1 MRKLFIPLLLCSA
14 LEANEKNGFF
24 IEAGFETGL
33 LEGTQTQEKNYTTTQ
48 TTTKT
53 TTNNYN
59 YLPLNS
65 ILQRATNLFKDAD
78 ISKLSFSSLS
88 PVRASLDL
96 SGHLTIENFLPY
108 NLNNV
113 KLSFTDAQGNVID
126 LGVIET
132 LPKQSKIVLSYQQ
145 FNETKQVFDNIMEE
159 QKKYYEK
166 EAERR
171 KNKTTSS
178 VSETNREPSFTFPTF
193 EVLST
198 PHSDPNTQRVFEAL
212 SKINTNLVMKY
223 SDTNNFESA
232 KDKTEKF
239 TAKTAEEFTNL
250 MLNMIA
256 VLDSQSWGD
265 AILNAPFEFTDNKQ
279 SGECTNKGD
288 SNDNCVYPQ
297 KNGLVK
303 SNVDKKYVLDKQ
315 SIVNNFRGKTD
326 LDVSLLNGAGVD
338 GLGSNTTPTNNDDG
352 KNYGQLAVVAS
363 ALNPQKLF
371 GTDYKTINLADLR
384 AILHEFSHTKGY
396 THNGNM
402 TYQRVPVV
410 GSNGQQE
417 KKDDGALKDS
427 DGLPY
432 NVCSL
437 YGGQGQPSFPSNYPN
452 SIYHNCADVPAGFL
466 GVTAAVWQQ
475 LINQNALP
483 INFANLNSQTNYN
496 LNATLNTQDMANS
509 VIGTIQKTLTATS
522 TTTTTSYH
530 HSKSLQRFRSPLLGI
545 NVKIGYQNYFNDFIG
560 LAYYGI
566 IKYNYAKAANQKVQQ
581 LSYGGGIDLLLDFIT
596 TYSNKNSP
604 TGIQTR
610 RNFSSSFGIF
620 GGLRG
625 LYNSYYAL
633 NKVKGSGNLDAATGL
648 NYRYKH
654 SKYSVGISIPL
665 IQRKAS
671 VISSGSDYTNSFVF
685 NEGAS
690 HFKVF
695 FNYGWVF

>member
-33 LEGTQTQEKNYTTTQ
+33 LEGAQTQEKRH
-48 TTTKT
+48 TTTKNT
-53 TTNNYN
+53 YATYN

-171 KNKTTSS
+171 KNKTASS
-178 VSETNREPSFTFPTF
+178 VSETKREPSFTFPTF

-198 PHSDPNTQRVFEAL
+198 PHSDPNTQRVFEVL

-265 AILNAPFEFTDNKQ
+265 AILNAPFEFTNSSTDCDN
-279 SGECTNKGD
+279 D
-288 SNDNCVYPQ
+288 SSKCVNPGINGRVDS
-297 KNGLVK
+297 KNE
-303 SNVDKKYVLDKQ
+303 SYVLNKQ

-371 GTDYKTINLADLR
+371 GNNLKTINLEDLR
-384 AILHEFSHTKGY
+384 TILHEFSHTKGY

-402 TYQRVPVV
+402 TYQRVPT
-410 GSNGQQE
+410 GQNENG
-417 KKDDGALKDS
+417 KPKDS

-437 YGGQGQPSFPSNYPN
+437 YGGQGQSAFPSNYPN

-483 INFANLNSQTNYN
+483 INFANLGSQTNYN
-496 LNATLNTQDMANS
+496 LNASLNTQDLANS
-509 VIGTIQKTLTATS
+509 MLSTIQKTFVTS
-522 TTTTTSYH
+522 SVTNHYFS
-530 HSKSLQRFRSPLLGI
+530 SASQNFRSPILGV
-545 NVKIGYQNYFNDFIG
+545 NAKIGYQNYFNDFIG

-581 LSYGGGIDLLLDFIT
+581 LSYGGGIDLLVDFIT
-596 TYSNKNSP
+596 TYSNKNNP
-604 TGIQTR
+604 IDIQTR

-633 NKVKGSGNLDAATGL
+633 NKVKGSGNLDVATGL

-671 VISSGSDYTNSFVF
+671 IVSSNGDYTNSFVF

>member
-1 MRKLFIPLLLCSA
+1 MKKLFIPLLLFSA

-33 LEGTQTQEKNYTTTQ
+33 LEGTQTQEKRH
-48 TTTKT
+48 TTTKNT
-53 TTNNYN
+53 YATYN
-59 YLPLNS
+59 YLPTDT
-65 ILQRATNLFKDAD
+65 ILKRAANLFTNAEA
-78 ISKLSFSSLS
+78 ISKLKFSSLS
-88 PVRASLDL
+88 PVRVLYI
-96 SGHLTIENFLPY
+96 GGKLTIENFLPY
-108 NLNNV
+108 NLSNV

-132 LPKQSKIVLSYQQ
+132 IPKHSKIVLPG
-145 FNETKQVFDNIMEE
+145 EAFDSL
-159 QKKYYEK
+159 K
-166 EAERR
+166 EAFDKINPYTFFFPKFEA
-171 KNKTTSS
+171 TSTS
-178 VSETNREPSFTFPTF
+178 I
-193 EVLST
+193 
-198 PHSDPNTQRVFEAL
+198 SDANTQRVFETL
-212 SKINTNLVMKY
+212 NKIKTNLIMKY
-223 SDTNNFESA
+223 SNKNPNNFNTCPYNNNGNT
-232 KDKTEKF
+232 KNDCWQNF
-239 TAKTAEEFTNL
+239 TPQTAEEFTNL

-265 AILNAPFEFTDNKQ
+265 AILNAPFEFTNSSTDCDNDPSKCVNPGVNGRVDTKVDQQYILNKQ
-279 SGECTNKGD
+279 G
-288 SNDNCVYPQ
+288 
-297 KNGLVK
+297 
-303 SNVDKKYVLDKQ
+303 
-315 SIVNNFRGKTD
+315 IINNFRKKIEID
-326 LDVSLLNGAGVD
+326 
-338 GLGSNTTPTNNDDG
+338 
-352 KNYGQLAVVAS
+352 AVVLKNSGVVGLANGYGNDGEYGTLGVEAY
-363 ALNPQKLF
+363 ALEPQKLF
-371 GTDYKTINLADLR
+371 GNDLKTINLEDLR
-384 AILHEFSHTKGY
+384 TILHEFSHTKGY

-402 TYQRVPVV
+402 TYQRVPT
-410 GSNGQQE
+410 GQNENG
-417 KKDDGALKDS
+417 KPKDS

-437 YGGQGQPSFPSNYPN
+437 YGGQGQSAFPSNYPN

-483 INFANLNSQTNYN
+483 INFANLGSQTNYN
-496 LNATLNTQDMANS
+496 LNASLNTQDLANS
-509 VIGTIQKTLTATS
+509 MLGTIQKTFVTS
-522 TTTTTSYH
+522 SVTNHYFS
-530 HSKSLQRFRSPLLGI
+530 SASQSFRSPILGV
-545 NVKIGYQNYFNDFIG
+545 NAKIGYQNYFNDFIG

-566 IKYNYAKAANQKVQQ
+566 IKYNYSKALNQKFQQ

-604 TGIQTR
+604 IGVQTK

-625 LYNSYYAL
+625 LYNSYYVL
-633 NKVKGSGNLDAATGL
+633 NKVKGSGNLDVATGL

-671 VISSGSDYTNSFVF
+671 VVSSGSDYTNSFVF

>member
-1 MRKLFIPLLLCSA
+1 MRKLFIPLLLFSA

-33 LEGTQTQEKNYTTTQ
+33 LEGAQTQEKRH
-48 TTTKT
+48 TTTKNT
-53 TTNNYN
+53 YATYN
-59 YLPLNS
+59 YLPTDT
-65 ILQRATNLFKDAD
+65 ILKRAANLFTDAKS
-78 ISKLSFSSLS
+78 ISQLNFSSLS
-88 PVRASLDL
+88 PVKVLYI
-96 SGHLTIENFLPY
+96 GGKLTIENFLPY
-108 NLNNV
+108 NLSNV
-113 KLSFTDAQGNVID
+113 KISFTDAQGNVIN

-132 LPKQSKIVLSYQQ
+132 IPKHSKIVLPG
-145 FNETKQVFDNIMEE
+145 EAFDSL
-159 QKKYYEK
+159 K
-166 EAERR
+166 EAFDKIDPYTFFFPKFEA
-171 KNKTTSS
+171 TSTS
-178 VSETNREPSFTFPTF
+178 VS
-193 EVLST
+193 
-198 PHSDPNTQRVFEAL
+198 DANTQRVFETL
-212 SKINTNLVMKY
+212 NKIKTNLIMKY
-223 SDTNNFESA
+223 SNENPSNFNTCPYNNNGNT
-232 KDKTEKF
+232 KNDCWQPF
-239 TAKTAEEFTNL
+239 TPQTAEEFTNL

-265 AILNAPFEFTDNKQ
+265 AILNAPFDFTNSPTDCDNDPSKCVNPGINGRVDSKVDQQYVLNKQ
-279 SGECTNKGD
+279 G
-288 SNDNCVYPQ
+288 
-297 KNGLVK
+297 
-303 SNVDKKYVLDKQ
+303 
-315 SIVNNFRGKTD
+315 IVNNFRKKIEID
-326 LDVSLLNGAGVD
+326 
-338 GLGSNTTPTNNDDG
+338 
-352 KNYGQLAVVAS
+352 AVVLKNSGVVGLANGYGNDGEYGTLGVEAY
-363 ALNPQKLF
+363 ALEPTKLF
-371 GTDYKTINLADLR
+371 GNNLKTINLEDLR
-384 AILHEFSHTKGY
+384 TILHEFSHTKGY
-396 THNGNM
+396 GHNGNM
-402 TYQRVPVV
+402 TYQRVPT
-410 GSNGQQE
+410 GQNENG
-417 KKDDGALKDS
+417 KPKDS

-437 YGGQGQPSFPSNYPN
+437 YGGQGQSAFPSNYPN

-483 INFANLNSQTNYN
+483 INFANLGSQTNYN
-496 LNATLNTQDMANS
+496 LNASLNTQDLANS
-509 VIGTIQKTLTATS
+509 MLSTIQKTFVTS
-522 TTTTTSYH
+522 SVTNHYFS
-530 HSKSLQRFRSPLLGI
+530 SASQSFRSPILGV
-545 NVKIGYQNYFNDFIG
+545 NAKIGYQNYFNDFIG

-596 TYSNKNSP
+596 TYSNKNNP
-604 TGIQTR
+604 IDIQTR

-633 NKVKGSGNLDAATGL
+633 NKVKGSGNLDVATGL

-671 VISSGSDYTNSFVF
+671 IVSSDGDYTNSFVF

>member
-1 MRKLFIPLLLCSA
+1 MRKLFTSFLLFSA

-33 LEGTQTQEKNYTTTQ
+33 LEGTQTQEKRH
-48 TTTKT
+48 TTTKNT
-53 TTNNYN
+53 YATYN
-59 YLPLNS
+59 YLPTDAVLK
-65 ILQRATNLFKDAD
+65 RAANLFTDAKS
-78 ISKLSFSSLS
+78 ISQLNFSSLS
-88 PVRASLDL
+88 PVKVLYI
-96 SGHLTIENFLPY
+96 GGKLTIENFLPY
-108 NLNNV
+108 NLSNV
-113 KLSFTDAQGNVID
+113 KLSFADAQGNVID

-132 LPKQSKIVLSYQQ
+132 IPKHSKIVLPGDA
-145 FNETKQVFDNIMEE
+145 FDSL
-159 QKKYYEK
+159 K
-166 EAERR
+166 EAFDKIGPYTFFLPKFEA
-171 KNKTTSS
+171 TSTS
-178 VSETNREPSFTFPTF
+178 VS
-193 EVLST
+193 
-198 PHSDPNTQRVFEAL
+198 DANTQRVFETL
-212 SKINTNLVMKY
+212 NKIKTNLIMKY
-223 SDTNNFESA
+223 SNENPNNFNTCPYNNNGNT
-232 KDKTEKF
+232 KNDCWQPF
-239 TAKTAEEFTNL
+239 TPQTAEEFTNL

-265 AILNAPFEFTDNKQ
+265 AILNAPFDFTNSSTDCDNDPSKCVNPGINGRVDSKVDQQYVLNKQ
-279 SGECTNKGD
+279 G
-288 SNDNCVYPQ
+288 
-297 KNGLVK
+297 
-303 SNVDKKYVLDKQ
+303 
-315 SIVNNFRGKTD
+315 IVNNFRKKIEID
-326 LDVSLLNGAGVD
+326 
-338 GLGSNTTPTNNDDG
+338 
-352 KNYGQLAVVAS
+352 AVVLKNSGVVGLANGYGNDGEYGTLGVEAY
-363 ALNPQKLF
+363 ALEPQKLF
-371 GTDYKTINLADLR
+371 GNNLKTINLEDLR
-384 AILHEFSHTKGY
+384 TILHEFSHTKGY
-396 THNGNM
+396 GHNGNM
-402 TYQRVPVV
+402 TYQRVPT
-410 GSNGQQE
+410 GQNENG
-417 KKDDGALKDS
+417 KPKDS

-437 YGGQGQPSFPSNYPN
+437 YGGQGQSAFPSNYPN

-483 INFANLNSQTNYN
+483 INFANLGSQTNYN
-496 LNATLNTQDMANS
+496 LNASLNTQDLANS
-509 VIGTIQKTLTATS
+509 MLSTIQKTFVTS
-522 TTTTTSYH
+522 SVTNHYS
-530 HSKSLQRFRSPLLGI
+530 SSASQNFRSPILGV
-545 NVKIGYQNYFNDFIG
+545 NAKIGYQNYFNDFIG

-604 TGIQTR
+604 IDIQTR

-633 NKVKGSGNLDAATGL
+633 NKVKGSGNLDVATGL

-671 VISSGSDYTNSFVF
+671 IVSSGGDYTNSLVF

>member
-1 MRKLFIPLLLCSA
+1 MRKLFIPLLLFSA

-33 LEGTQTQEKNYTTTQ
+33 LEGTQTQEKRH
-48 TTTKT
+48 TTTKNT
-53 TTNNYN
+53 YATYN
-59 YLPLNS
+59 YLPTDT
-65 ILQRATNLFKDAD
+65 ILKRAANLFTNAEA
-78 ISKLSFSSLS
+78 ISKLKFSSLS
-88 PVRASLDL
+88 PVRVLYMYN
-96 SGHLTIENFLPY
+96 GQLTIENFLPY
-108 NLNNV
+108 NLSNV

-132 LPKQSKIVLSYQQ
+132 IPKHSKIVLPG
-145 FNETKQVFDNIMEE
+145 EAFDSLKIDPYTFLP
-159 QKKYYEK
+159 KI
-166 EAERR
+166 EA
-171 KNKTTSS
+171 TSTS
-178 VSETNREPSFTFPTF
+178 VS
-193 EVLST
+193 
-198 PHSDPNTQRVFEAL
+198 DANTQRVFETL
-212 SKINTNLVMKY
+212 NKIKTDLIVNYRNENK
-223 SDTNNFESA
+223 FEGHQNHWEA
-232 KDKTEKF
+232 F
-239 TAKTAEEFTNL
+239 TPQTAEEFTNL

-265 AILNAPFEFTDNKQ
+265 AILNAPFDF
-279 SGECTNKGD
+279 TNKGGEECD
-288 SNDNCVYPQ
+288 TSKENECVNPGT
-297 KNGLVK
+297 NGRVN
-303 SNVDKKYVLDKQ
+303 SQNASYVLNKQ
-315 SIVNNFRGKTD
+315 DIVNKFRNKAD
-326 LDVSLLNGAGVD
+326 LDVVVLKDSGVV
-338 GLGSNTTPTNNDDG
+338 GLGSDITPSNNDDG
-352 KNYGQLAVVAS
+352 KHYGQLGVVAS
-363 ALNPQKLF
+363 ALDPKKLF
-371 GTDYKTINLADLR
+371 GNNLKTINLEDLR
-384 AILHEFSHTKGY
+384 TILHEFSHTKGY
-396 THNGNM
+396 GHNGNM
-402 TYQRVPVV
+402 TYQRVPT
-410 GSNGQQE
+410 GQSENG
-417 KKDDGALKDS
+417 KPKDS

-437 YGGQGQPSFPSNYPN
+437 YGGQGQSAFPSNYPN

-483 INFANLNSQTNYN
+483 INFANLGSQTNYN
-496 LNATLNTQDMANS
+496 LNASLNTQDLANS
-509 VIGTIQKTLTATS
+509 MLSTIQKTFVTS
-522 TTTTTSYH
+522 SVTNHYLS
-530 HSKSLQRFRSPLLGI
+530 SASQNFRSPILGV
-545 NVKIGYQNYFNDFIG
+545 NAKIGYQNYFNDFIG

-581 LSYGGGIDLLLDFIT
+581 LSYGGGIDLLVDFIT
-596 TYSNKNSP
+596 TYSNKNNP
-604 TGIQTR
+604 IDIQTR

-633 NKVKGSGNLDAATGL
+633 NKVKGSGNLDVATGL

-671 VISSGSDYTNSFVF
+671 VVSSNGDYTNSFVF

>member
-1 MRKLFIPLLLCSA
+1 MRKLFTSFLLFSA

-33 LEGTQTQEKNYTTTQ
+33 LEGTQTQEKRH
-48 TTTKT
+48 TTTKNT
-53 TTNNYN
+53 YATYN
-59 YLPLNS
+59 YLPTDAVLK
-65 ILQRATNLFKDAD
+65 RATNLFTSAEA
-78 ISKLSFSSLS
+78 ISKLKFSSLS
-88 PVRASLDL
+88 PVRVLYMYN
-96 SGHLTIENFLPY
+96 GQLTIENFLPY
-108 NLNNV
+108 NLSNV

-132 LPKQSKIVLSYQQ
+132 IPKHSKIVLPG
-145 FNETKQVFDNIMEE
+145 EAFDSLKIDPYTLFLP
-159 QKKYYEK
+159 KI
-166 EAERR
+166 EA
-171 KNKTTSS
+171 TSTS
-178 VSETNREPSFTFPTF
+178 VS
-193 EVLST
+193 
-198 PHSDPNTQRVFEAL
+198 DANTQRVFETL
-212 SKINTNLVMKY
+212 NKIKTDLVVNYRNENK
-223 SDTNNFESA
+223 F
-232 KDKTEKF
+232 KDHENHWEAF
-239 TAKTAEEFTNL
+239 TPQTAEEFTNL

-265 AILNAPFEFTDNKQ
+265 AILNAPFDF
-279 SGECTNKGD
+279 TNKGGGEECD
-288 SNDNCVYPQ
+288 TSKENECVNPGT
-297 KNGLVK
+297 NGRVN
-303 SNVDKKYVLDKQ
+303 SQNASYVLNKQ
-315 SIVNNFRGKTD
+315 DIVNKFRNKAD
-326 LDVSLLNGAGVD
+326 LDVVVLKDSGVV
-338 GLGSNTTPTNNDDG
+338 GLGSDITPSNNDDG
-352 KNYGQLAVVAS
+352 KHYGQLGVVAS
-363 ALNPQKLF
+363 ALDPTKLF
-371 GTDYKTINLADLR
+371 GNNLKTINLQDLR
-384 AILHEFSHTKGY
+384 TILHEFSHTKGY

-402 TYQRVPVV
+402 TYQRVPT
-410 GSNGQQE
+410 GQNENG
-417 KKDDGALKDS
+417 KPKDS

-437 YGGQGQPSFPSNYPN
+437 YGSQGQSAFPSNYPN

-483 INFANLNSQTNYN
+483 INFANLGSQTNYN
-496 LNATLNTQDMANS
+496 LNASLNTQDLANS
-509 VIGTIQKTLTATS
+509 MLSTIQKTFVTS
-522 TTTTTSYH
+522 SVTNHYFS
-530 HSKSLQRFRSPLLGI
+530 SSSQNFRSPILGV
-545 NVKIGYQNYFNDFIG
+545 NAKIGYQNYFNDFIG

-604 TGIQTR
+604 IDIQTR

-633 NKVKGSGNLDAATGL
+633 NKVKGSGNLDVATGL

-671 VISSGSDYTNSFVF
+671 IVSSDGDYTNSFVF

>member
-33 LEGTQTQEKNYTTTQ
+33 LEGTQTQEKRH
-48 TTTKT
+48 TTTKNT
-53 TTNNYN
+53 YATYN
-59 YLPLNS
+59 YLPTDAVLK
-65 ILQRATNLFKDAD
+65 RAANLFTDAKS
-78 ISKLSFSSLS
+78 ISQLNFSSLS
-88 PVRASLDL
+88 PVKVLYI
-96 SGHLTIENFLPY
+96 GGKLTIENFLPY
-108 NLNNV
+108 NLSNV
-113 KLSFTDAQGNVID
+113 KISFTDAQGNVID

-132 LPKQSKIVLSYQQ
+132 IPKHSKIVLPG
-145 FNETKQVFDNIMEE
+145 EAFDSL
-159 QKKYYEK
+159 K
-166 EAERR
+166 EAFDKIDPYTFFLPKFEA
-171 KNKTTSS
+171 TSTS
-178 VSETNREPSFTFPTF
+178 VS
-193 EVLST
+193 
-198 PHSDPNTQRVFEAL
+198 DANTQRVFETL
-212 SKINTNLVMKY
+212 NNIKTNLIMKY
-223 SDTNNFESA
+223 SNENPSNFNTCPYNNNGNT
-232 KDKTEKF
+232 KNDCWQNF
-239 TAKTAEEFTNL
+239 TPQTAEEFTNL

-265 AILNAPFEFTDNKQ
+265 AILNAPFEFTNSSTDCDNDSSKCVNPGVNGRVDSKVDQQYILNKQ
-279 SGECTNKGD
+279 G
-288 SNDNCVYPQ
+288 
-297 KNGLVK
+297 
-303 SNVDKKYVLDKQ
+303 
-315 SIVNNFRGKTD
+315 IINNFRKKIEID
-326 LDVSLLNGAGVD
+326 
-338 GLGSNTTPTNNDDG
+338 
-352 KNYGQLAVVAS
+352 AVVLKNSGVVGLANGYGNDGEYGTLGVEAY
-363 ALNPQKLF
+363 ALEPQKLF
-371 GTDYKTINLADLR
+371 GNDLKTINLEDLR
-384 AILHEFSHTKGY
+384 TILHEFSHTKGY

-402 TYQRVPVV
+402 TYQRVPT
-410 GSNGQQE
+410 GQNENG
-417 KKDDGALKDS
+417 KPKDS

-437 YGGQGQPSFPSNYPN
+437 YGGSNQPAFPSNYPN

-483 INFANLNSQTNYN
+483 INFANLNAQTNYN
-496 LNATLNTQDMANS
+496 LNASLNTQDLANS
-509 VIGTIQKTLTATS
+509 MLSTIQKTFVTS
-522 TTTTTSYH
+522 SVTNHYFS
-530 HSKSLQRFRSPLLGI
+530 SASQSFRSPILGV
-545 NVKIGYQNYFNDFIG
+545 NAKIGYQNYFNDFIG

-566 IKYNYAKAANQKVQQ
+566 VKYNYSKALNQKVQQ
-581 LSYGGGIDLLLDFIT
+581 LSYGGGIDLLVDFIT

-604 TGIQTR
+604 IDIQTR

-633 NKVKGSGNLDAATGL
+633 NKVKGSGNLDVATGL

-671 VISSGSDYTNSFVF
+671 IVSSNGDYTNSLVF

>member
-33 LEGTQTQEKNYTTTQ
+33 LEGTQTQEKRH
-48 TTTKT
+48 TTTKNT
-53 TTNNYN
+53 YATYN
-59 YLPLNS
+59 YLPTDT
-65 ILQRATNLFKDAD
+65 ILKRAANLFTDAKS
-78 ISKLSFSSLS
+78 ISQLNFSSLS
-88 PVRASLDL
+88 PVKVLYI
-96 SGHLTIENFLPY
+96 GGKLTIENFLPY
-108 NLNNV
+108 NLSNV

-132 LPKQSKIVLSYQQ
+132 IPKHSKIVLPG
-145 FNETKQVFDNIMEE
+145 EAFDSL
-159 QKKYYEK
+159 K
-166 EAERR
+166 EAFDKIDPYTFFLPKFEA
-171 KNKTTSS
+171 TSTS
-178 VSETNREPSFTFPTF
+178 VS
-193 EVLST
+193 
-198 PHSDPNTQRVFEAL
+198 DANTQRVFETL
-212 SKINTNLVMKY
+212 NKIKTNLIMKY
-223 SDTNNFESA
+223 SNENPSNFNTCPYNNNGNT
-232 KDKTEKF
+232 KNDCWQPF
-239 TAKTAEEFTNL
+239 TPQTAEEFTNL

-265 AILNAPFEFTDNKQ
+265 AILNAPFDFTNSSTDCDNDPSKCVNPGINGRVDSKVDQQYVLNKQ
-279 SGECTNKGD
+279 G
-288 SNDNCVYPQ
+288 
-297 KNGLVK
+297 
-303 SNVDKKYVLDKQ
+303 
-315 SIVNNFRGKTD
+315 IVNNFRKKIEID
-326 LDVSLLNGAGVD
+326 
-338 GLGSNTTPTNNDDG
+338 
-352 KNYGQLAVVAS
+352 AVVLKNSGVVGLANGYGNDGEYGTLGVEAY
-363 ALNPQKLF
+363 ALDPTKLF
-371 GTDYKTINLADLR
+371 GNNLKTINLADLR
-384 AILHEFSHTKGY
+384 TILHEFSHTKGY
-396 THNGNM
+396 GHNGNM
-402 TYQRVPVV
+402 TYQRVPT
-410 GSNGQQE
+410 GQNENG
-417 KKDDGALKDS
+417 KPKDS

-437 YGGQGQPSFPSNYPN
+437 YGGSNQPAFPSNYPN

-483 INFANLNSQTNYN
+483 INFANLGNQTNYN
-496 LNATLNTQDMANS
+496 LNASLNTQDLANS
-509 VIGTIQKTLTATS
+509 MLSTIQKTFVTS
-522 TTTTTSYH
+522 SVTNHYFSSTS
-530 HSKSLQRFRSPLLGI
+530 QNFRSPILGV
-545 NVKIGYQNYFNDFIG
+545 NAKIGYQNYFNDFIG

-633 NKVKGSGNLDAATGL
+633 NKVKGSGNLDVATGL

-665 IQRKAS
+665 IQRKAR
-671 VISSGSDYTNSFVF
+671 VVSSDGDYTNSLVF

>member
-1 MRKLFIPLLLCSA
+1 MRKLFIPLLLFSA

-33 LEGTQTQEKNYTTTQ
+33 LEGVQTQEKRH
-48 TTTKT
+48 TTTKNT
-53 TTNNYN
+53 YATYN
-59 YLPLNS
+59 YLPTDT
-65 ILQRATNLFKDAD
+65 ILKRAANLFTDAKS
-78 ISKLSFSSLS
+78 ISQLNFSSLS
-88 PVRASLDL
+88 PIKVLYI
-96 SGHLTIENFLPY
+96 GGKLTIENFLPY
-108 NLNNV
+108 NLSNV
-113 KLSFTDAQGNVID
+113 KLSFTDAQGNVIN

-132 LPKQSKIVLSYQQ
+132 IPKHSKIVLPG
-145 FNETKQVFDNIMEE
+145 EAFDSL
-159 QKKYYEK
+159 K
-166 EAERR
+166 EAFDKIGPYTFFLPKFEA
-171 KNKTTSS
+171 TSTS
-178 VSETNREPSFTFPTF
+178 VS
-193 EVLST
+193 
-198 PHSDPNTQRVFEAL
+198 DANTQRVFETL
-212 SKINTNLVMKY
+212 NKIKTNLIMKY
-223 SDTNNFESA
+223 SNENPNNFNTCPYNNNGNT
-232 KDKTEKF
+232 KNDCWQPF
-239 TAKTAEEFTNL
+239 TPQTAEEFTNL

-265 AILNAPFEFTDNKQ
+265 AILNAPFEFTNSSTDCDN
-279 SGECTNKGD
+279 D
-288 SNDNCVYPQ
+288 SSKCVNPGI
-297 KNGLVK
+297 NGR
-303 SNVDKKYVLDKQ
+303 VDSKVDQQYVLNKQ
-315 SIVNNFRGKTD
+315 SIVNNFRKKIEID
-326 LDVSLLNGAGVD
+326 
-338 GLGSNTTPTNNDDG
+338 
-352 KNYGQLAVVAS
+352 AVVLKNSGVVGLANGYGNDGEYGTLGVEAY
-363 ALNPQKLF
+363 ALEPQKLF
-371 GTDYKTINLADLR
+371 SDNLKTINLEDLR
-384 AILHEFSHTKGY
+384 TILHEFSHTKGY

-402 TYQRVPVV
+402 TYQRVPVMKDGQV
-410 GSNGQQE
+410 EKDNNG
-417 KKDDGALKDS
+417 KPKDS
-427 DGLPY
+427 DGLTY

-437 YGGQGQPSFPSNYPN
+437 YGGSGQPAFPSNYPN

-483 INFANLNSQTNYN
+483 INYANLGSQTNYN
-496 LNATLNTQDMANS
+496 LNASLNTQDLANS
-509 VIGTIQKTLTATS
+509 MLSTIQKTFVTS
-522 TTTTTSYH
+522 SVTNHYS
-530 HSKSLQRFRSPLLGI
+530 SSASQSFRSPILGV
-545 NVKIGYQNYFNDFIG
+545 NAKIGYQNYFNDFIG

-566 IKYNYAKAANQKVQQ
+566 VKYNYSKALNQKFQQ

-625 LYNSYYAL
+625 LYNSYYVL
-633 NKVKGSGNLDAATGL
+633 NKVKGSGNLDVATGL

>member
-1 MRKLFIPLLLCSA
+1 MRKLFIPLLLFSA

-33 LEGTQTQEKNYTTTQ
+33 LEGAQTQEKRH
-48 TTTKT
+48 TTTKNT
-53 TTNNYN
+53 YATYN
-59 YLPLNS
+59 YLPTDT
-65 ILQRATNLFKDAD
+65 ILKRAANLFTNAEA
-78 ISKLSFSSLS
+78 ISKLKFSSLS
-88 PVRASLDL
+88 PVRVLYMYN
-96 SGHLTIENFLPY
+96 GQLTIENFLPY
-108 NLNNV
+108 NLSNV

-132 LPKQSKIVLSYQQ
+132 IPKHSKIVLPG
-145 FNETKQVFDNIMEE
+145 EAFDSL
-159 QKKYYEK
+159 K
-166 EAERR
+166 EAFDKIGPYTLFLPKIEA
-171 KNKTTSS
+171 TSTS
-178 VSETNREPSFTFPTF
+178 I
-193 EVLST
+193 
-198 PHSDPNTQRVFEAL
+198 SDTNTQRVFETL
-212 SKINTNLVMKY
+212 NKIKTNLVVNYRNENK
-223 SDTNNFESA
+223 F
-232 KDKTEKF
+232 KDHENHWEAF
-239 TAKTAEEFTNL
+239 TPQTAEEFTNL

-265 AILNAPFEFTDNKQ
+265 AILNAPFEFTNKGGG
-279 SGECTNKGD
+279 GECDTSKE
-288 SNDNCVYPQ
+288 NDCVNPGT
-297 KNGLVK
+297 NGLVNSK
-303 SNVDKKYVLDKQ
+303 VDQKYVLNKQ
-315 SIVNNFRGKTD
+315 DIVNKFRNKAD
-326 LDVSLLNGAGVD
+326 LDVVVLKDSGVV
-338 GLGSNTTPTNNDDG
+338 GLGSDITPSNNDDG
-352 KNYGQLAVVAS
+352 KHYGQLGVVAS
-363 ALNPQKLF
+363 ALDPKKLF
-371 GTDYKTINLADLR
+371 GDNLKTINLEDLR
-384 AILHEFSHTKGY
+384 TILHEFSHTKGY

-402 TYQRVPVV
+402 TYQRVPT
-410 GSNGQQE
+410 GQNENG
-417 KKDDGALKDS
+417 KPKDS

-437 YGGQGQPSFPSNYPN
+437 YGGSNQPAFPSNYPN

-483 INFANLNSQTNYN
+483 IDYANLSAQTNYN
-496 LNATLNTQDMANS
+496 LNASLNTQDLANS
-509 VIGTIQKTLTATS
+509 MLGTIQKTFVTS
-522 TTTTTSYH
+522 SVTNHYS
-530 HSKSLQRFRSPLLGI
+530 SSASQSFRSPILGV
-545 NVKIGYQNYFNDFIG
+545 NAKIGYQNYFNDFIG

-566 IKYNYAKAANQKVQQ
+566 IKYNYSKALNQKFQQ

-604 TGIQTR
+604 TGVQTR

-625 LYNSYYAL
+625 LYNSYYVL
-633 NKVKGSGNLDAATGL
+633 NKVKGSGNLDVATGL

-665 IQRKAS
+665 IQKKAS
-671 VISSGSDYTNSFVF
+671 VVSSGGDYTNSFVF

>member
-24 IEAGFETGL
+24 IESGFETGL
-33 LEGTQTQEKNYTTTQ
+33 LEGTQTQEKRH
-48 TTTKT
+48 TTTKNT
-53 TTNNYN
+53 YATYN
-59 YLPLNS
+59 YLPTDT
-65 ILQRATNLFKDAD
+65 ILKRAANLFTDAKS
-78 ISKLSFSSLS
+78 ISQLNFSSLS
-88 PVRASLDL
+88 PVKVLYI
-96 SGHLTIENFLPY
+96 GGKLTIENFLPY
-108 NLNNV
+108 NLSNV
-113 KLSFTDAQGNVID
+113 KLSFTDAQGNIID

-132 LPKQSKIVLSYQQ
+132 IPKHSKIVLPGEA
-145 FNETKQVFDNIMEE
+145 FNSL
-159 QKKYYEK
+159 K
-166 EAERR
+166 EAFDKIGPYTFFLPKFEA
-171 KNKTTSS
+171 TSTS
-178 VSETNREPSFTFPTF
+178 VS
-193 EVLST
+193 
-198 PHSDPNTQRVFEAL
+198 DANTQRVFETL
-212 SKINTNLVMKY
+212 NKIKTNLIMKY
-223 SDTNNFESA
+223 SNENPSNFNTCPYNNNGNT
-232 KDKTEKF
+232 KNDCWQPF
-239 TAKTAEEFTNL
+239 TPQTAEEFTNL

-265 AILNAPFEFTDNKQ
+265 AILNAPFDFTNSSTDCDNDPSKCVNPGINGRVDSKVDQQYVLNKQ
-279 SGECTNKGD
+279 G
-288 SNDNCVYPQ
+288 
-297 KNGLVK
+297 
-303 SNVDKKYVLDKQ
+303 
-315 SIVNNFRGKTD
+315 IVNNFRKKIEID
-326 LDVSLLNGAGVD
+326 
-338 GLGSNTTPTNNDDG
+338 
-352 KNYGQLAVVAS
+352 AVVLKNSGVVGLANGYGNDGEYGTLGVEAY
-363 ALNPQKLF
+363 ALEPTKLF
-371 GTDYKTINLADLR
+371 GNNLKTINLADLR
-384 AILHEFSHTKGY
+384 TILHEFSHTKGY
-396 THNGNM
+396 GHNGNM
-402 TYQRVPVV
+402 TYQRVPT
-410 GSNGQQE
+410 GQNENG
-417 KKDDGALKDS
+417 KPKDS

-437 YGGQGQPSFPSNYPN
+437 YGGQGQSAFPSNYPN

-483 INFANLNSQTNYN
+483 INFANLGSQTNYN
-496 LNATLNTQDMANS
+496 LNASLNTQDLANS
-509 VIGTIQKTLTATS
+509 MLSTIQKTFVTS
-522 TTTTTSYH
+522 SVTNHYVS
-530 HSKSLQRFRSPLLGI
+530 SASQSFRSPILGV
-545 NVKIGYQNYFNDFIG
+545 NAKIGYQNYFNDFIG

-625 LYNSYYAL
+625 LYNSYYVL
-633 NKVKGSGNLDAATGL
+633 NKVKGSGNLDVATGL

-671 VISSGSDYTNSFVF
+671 VVSSDGDYTNSFVF

>member
-33 LEGTQTQEKNYTTTQ
+33 LEGTQTQEKRH
-48 TTTKT
+48 TTTKNT
-53 TTNNYN
+53 YATYN
-59 YLPLNS
+59 YLPTDAVLK
-65 ILQRATNLFKDAD
+65 RAANLFTSAEA
-78 ISKLSFSSLS
+78 ISKLKFSSLS
-88 PVRASLDL
+88 PVRVLYMYN
-96 SGHLTIENFLPY
+96 GQLTIENFLPY

-132 LPKQSKIVLSYQQ
+132 IPKHSKIVLPG
-145 FNETKQVFDNIMEE
+145 EAFDSLKIDPYTLFLP
-159 QKKYYEK
+159 KI
-166 EAERR
+166 EA
-171 KNKTTSS
+171 TSTS
-178 VSETNREPSFTFPTF
+178 VS
-193 EVLST
+193 
-198 PHSDPNTQRVFEAL
+198 DANTQRVFETL
-212 SKINTNLVMKY
+212 NKIKTDLVVNYRNENK
-223 SDTNNFESA
+223 F
-232 KDKTEKF
+232 KDHENHWEAF
-239 TAKTAEEFTNL
+239 TPQTAEEFTNL

-265 AILNAPFEFTDNKQ
+265 AILNAPFDF
-279 SGECTNKGD
+279 TNKGGGEECD
-288 SNDNCVYPQ
+288 TSKENECVNPGI
-297 KNGLVK
+297 NGRVN
-303 SNVDKKYVLDKQ
+303 SQNESYVLNKQ
-315 SIVNNFRGKTD
+315 DIVNKFRNKAD
-326 LDVSLLNGAGVD
+326 LDVVVLKDSGVV
-338 GLGSNTTPTNNDDG
+338 GLGSDITPSNNDDG
-352 KNYGQLAVVAS
+352 KHYGQLGVVAS
-363 ALNPQKLF
+363 ALDPTKLF
-371 GTDYKTINLADLR
+371 GNNLKTINLEDLR
-384 AILHEFSHTKGY
+384 TILHEFSHTKGY

-402 TYQRVPVV
+402 TYQRVPT
-410 GSNGQQE
+410 GQNENG
-417 KKDDGALKDS
+417 KPKDS

-437 YGGQGQPSFPSNYPN
+437 YGGQGQSAFPSNYPN

-496 LNATLNTQDMANS
+496 LNASLNTQDLANS
-509 VIGTIQKTLTATS
+509 MLSTIQKTFVTS
-522 TTTTTSYH
+522 SVTNHYFS
-530 HSKSLQRFRSPLLGI
+530 SASQNFRSPILGV
-545 NVKIGYQNYFNDFIG
+545 NAKIGYQNYFNDFIG

-604 TGIQTR
+604 IDIQTR

-633 NKVKGSGNLDAATGL
+633 NKVKGSGNLDVATGL

-671 VISSGSDYTNSFVF
+671 IVSSNGDYTNSFVF

>member
-1 MRKLFIPLLLCSA
+1 MRKLFIPLLLFSA

-33 LEGTQTQEKNYTTTQ
+33 LEGTQTQEKRH
-48 TTTKT
+48 TTTKNT
-53 TTNNYN
+53 YATYN
-59 YLPLNS
+59 YLPTDT
-65 ILQRATNLFKDAD
+65 ILKRAANLFTNTEA
-78 ISKLSFSSLS
+78 ISKLKFSSLS
-88 PVRASLDL
+88 PVKVLYI
-96 SGHLTIENFLPY
+96 GGKLTIENFLPY
-108 NLNNV
+108 NLSNV
-113 KLSFTDAQGNVID
+113 KLSFTDAQGNAID

-132 LPKQSKIVLSYQQ
+132 IPKHSKIVLPG
-145 FNETKQVFDNIMEE
+145 EAFDSL
-159 QKKYYEK
+159 K
-166 EAERR
+166 EAFDKIGLYTFFLPKFEA
-171 KNKTTSS
+171 TSTS
-178 VSETNREPSFTFPTF
+178 I
-193 EVLST
+193 
-198 PHSDPNTQRVFEAL
+198 SDANTQRVFETL
-212 SKINTNLVMKY
+212 NNIKTNLIMKY
-223 SDTNNFESA
+223 SNENPSNFNTCPYNNNGNT
-232 KDKTEKF
+232 KNDCWQNF
-239 TAKTAEEFTNL
+239 TPQTAEEFTNL

-265 AILNAPFEFTDNKQ
+265 AILNAPFEFTNSSTDCDSDPSKCVNPGVNGRVDTKVDQQYILNKQ
-279 SGECTNKGD
+279 G
-288 SNDNCVYPQ
+288 
-297 KNGLVK
+297 
-303 SNVDKKYVLDKQ
+303 
-315 SIVNNFRGKTD
+315 IINNFRKKIEID
-326 LDVSLLNGAGVD
+326 
-338 GLGSNTTPTNNDDG
+338 
-352 KNYGQLAVVAS
+352 AVVLKNSGVVGLANGYGNDGEYGTLGVEAY
-363 ALNPQKLF
+363 ALEPQKLF
-371 GTDYKTINLADLR
+371 GNDLKTINLADLR
-384 AILHEFSHTKGY
+384 TILHEFSHTKGY

-402 TYQRVPVV
+402 TYQRVPT
-410 GSNGQQE
+410 GQNENG
-417 KKDDGALKDS
+417 KPKDS

-437 YGGQGQPSFPSNYPN
+437 YGGSNQPAFPSNYPN

-483 INFANLNSQTNYN
+483 INYANLNAQTNYN
-496 LNATLNTQDMANS
+496 LNASLNTQDLANS
-509 VIGTIQKTLTATS
+509 MLSTIQKTFVTS
-522 TTTTTSYH
+522 SVTNHYFS
-530 HSKSLQRFRSPLLGI
+530 SASQSFRSPILGV
-545 NVKIGYQNYFNDFIG
+545 NAKIGYQNYFNDFIG

-566 IKYNYAKAANQKVQQ
+566 IKYNYSKALNQKVQQ

-604 TGIQTR
+604 IDIQTR

-633 NKVKGSGNLDAATGL
+633 NKVKGSGNLDVATGL

-671 VISSGSDYTNSFVF
+671 IVSSGSDYTNSFVF

>member
-1 MRKLFIPLLLCSA
+1 MKKLFIPLLLFSA

-33 LEGTQTQEKNYTTTQ
+33 LEGTQTQEKRH
-48 TTTKT
+48 TTTKNT
-53 TTNNYN
+53 YATYN
-59 YLPLNS
+59 YLPTDT
-65 ILQRATNLFKDAD
+65 ILKRAANLFTDAKS
-78 ISKLSFSSLS
+78 ISQLNFSSLS
-88 PVRASLDL
+88 PVKVLYI
-96 SGHLTIENFLPY
+96 GGKLTIENFLPY

-132 LPKQSKIVLSYQQ
+132 IPKHSKIVLPG
-145 FNETKQVFDNIMEE
+145 EAFDSL
-159 QKKYYEK
+159 K
-166 EAERR
+166 EAFDKIGPYTFFFPKFEA
-171 KNKTTSS
+171 TSTS
-178 VSETNREPSFTFPTF
+178 VS
-193 EVLST
+193 
-198 PHSDPNTQRVFEAL
+198 DANTQRVFETL
-212 SKINTNLVMKY
+212 NNIKTNLIMKY
-223 SDTNNFESA
+223 SNEDPSNFNTCPYNNGNTKNA
-232 KDKTEKF
+232 CWQNF
-239 TAKTAEEFTNL
+239 TPQTAEEFTNL

-265 AILNAPFEFTDNKQ
+265 AILNAPFEFTNSSTDCDNDPSK
-279 SGECTNKGD
+279 
-288 SNDNCVYPQ
+288 CVNPGT
-297 KNGLVK
+297 NGLVNSQNK
-303 SNVDKKYVLDKQ
+303 SYVLNKQ
-315 SIVNNFRGKTD
+315 GIVNNFRKKIEID
-326 LDVSLLNGAGVD
+326 
-338 GLGSNTTPTNNDDG
+338 
-352 KNYGQLAVVAS
+352 AVVLKNSGVVGLANGYGNDGEYGTLGVEAY
-363 ALNPQKLF
+363 ALEPQKLF
-371 GTDYKTINLADLR
+371 SNNLKTINLEDLR
-384 AILHEFSHTKGY
+384 TILHEFSHTKGY

-402 TYQRVPVV
+402 TYQRVPT
-410 GSNGQQE
+410 GQNENG
-417 KKDDGALKDS
+417 KPKDS

-437 YGGQGQPSFPSNYPN
+437 YGGSNQSAFPSNYPN

-483 INFANLNSQTNYN
+483 INFANLGSQTNYN
-496 LNATLNTQDMANS
+496 LNASLNTQDLANS
-509 VIGTIQKTLTATS
+509 MLSTIQKTFVTS
-522 TTTTTSYH
+522 SVTNHYS
-530 HSKSLQRFRSPLLGI
+530 SSASQSFRSPILGV
-545 NVKIGYQNYFNDFIG
+545 NAKIGYQNYFNDFIG

-566 IKYNYAKAANQKVQQ
+566 VKYNYSKALNQKFQQ

-604 TGIQTR
+604 TGVQTR
-610 RNFSSSFGIF
+610 KNFSSSFGIF

-625 LYNSYYAL
+625 LYNSYYVL
-633 NKVKGSGNLDAATGL
+633 NKVKGSGNLDVATGL

-671 VISSGSDYTNSFVF
+671 VVSSGGDYTNSFVF

>member
-1 MRKLFIPLLLCSA
+1 MRKLFIPLLLFSA

-33 LEGTQTQEKNYTTTQ
+33 LEGVQTQEKRH
-48 TTTKT
+48 TTTKNT
-53 TTNNYN
+53 YATYN
-59 YLPLNS
+59 YLPTDT
-65 ILQRATNLFKDAD
+65 ILKRAANLFTNAEA
-78 ISKLSFSSLS
+78 ISKLKFSSLS
-88 PVRASLDL
+88 PVRVLYMYN
-96 SGHLTIENFLPY
+96 GQLTIENFLPY

-113 KLSFTDAQGNVID
+113 KLSFADAQGNVID

-132 LPKQSKIVLSYQQ
+132 IPKHSKIVLPG
-145 FNETKQVFDNIMEE
+145 EAFDSLKIDPYTLFLP
-159 QKKYYEK
+159 KI
-166 EAERR
+166 EA
-171 KNKTTSS
+171 TSTS
-178 VSETNREPSFTFPTF
+178 I
-193 EVLST
+193 
-198 PHSDPNTQRVFEAL
+198 SDANTQRVFETL
-212 SKINTNLVMKY
+212 NKIKTNLVVNYRNENK
-223 SDTNNFESA
+223 F
-232 KDKTEKF
+232 KDHENHWEAF
-239 TAKTAEEFTNL
+239 TPQTAEEFTNL

-265 AILNAPFEFTDNKQ
+265 AILNAPFEFTNSPTD
-279 SGECTNKGD
+279 CD
-288 SNDNCVYPQ
+288 SDPSKCVNPGV
-297 KNGLVK
+297 NGRVNSK
-303 SNVDKKYVLDKQ
+303 VDQKYVLNKQ
-315 SIVNNFRGKTD
+315 DIVNKFRNKAD
-326 LDVSLLNGAGVD
+326 LDVVILKDSGVV
-338 GLGSNTTPTNNDDG
+338 GLGSDITPSNNDDG
-352 KNYGQLAVVAS
+352 KHYGQLGVVAS
-363 ALNPQKLF
+363 ALDPKKLF
-371 GTDYKTINLADLR
+371 GNDLKTINLEDLR
-384 AILHEFSHTKGY
+384 TILHEFSHTKGY

-402 TYQRVPVV
+402 TYQRVPVTKDGQV
-410 GSNGQQE
+410 EKDSNG
-417 KKDDGALKDS
+417 KPKDS

-437 YGGQGQPSFPSNYPN
+437 YGGSNQSAFPSNYPN

-483 INFANLNSQTNYN
+483 INYANLGSQTNYN
-496 LNATLNTQDMANS
+496 LNASLNTQDLANS
-509 VIGTIQKTLTATS
+509 MLSTIQKTFVTS
-522 TTTTTSYH
+522 SVTNHYSSSTSQ
-530 HSKSLQRFRSPLLGI
+530 SFRSPILGV
-545 NVKIGYQNYFNDFIG
+545 NAKIGYQNYFNDFIG

-566 IKYNYAKAANQKVQQ
+566 VKYNYSKALNQKVQQ
-581 LSYGGGIDLLLDFIT
+581 LSYGGGIDLLVDFIT

-604 TGIQTR
+604 TGVQTK

-625 LYNSYYAL
+625 LYNSYYVL
-633 NKVKGSGNLDAATGL
+633 NKVKGSGNLDVATGL

>member
-1 MRKLFIPLLLCSA
+1 MKKLFIPLLLFSA

-33 LEGTQTQEKNYTTTQ
+33 LEGTQTQEKRH
-48 TTTKT
+48 TTTKNT
-53 TTNNYN
+53 YATYN
-59 YLPLNS
+59 YLPTDT
-65 ILQRATNLFKDAD
+65 ILKRAANLFTDAEA
-78 ISKLSFSSLS
+78 ISKLKFSSLS
-88 PVRASLDL
+88 PIRVLYMYN
-96 SGHLTIENFLPY
+96 GQLTIENFLPY
-108 NLNNV
+108 NLSNV

-132 LPKQSKIVLSYQQ
+132 IPKHSKIVLPG
-145 FNETKQVFDNIMEE
+145 EAFDSLKIDPYTYTLFLP
-159 QKKYYEK
+159 KI
-166 EAERR
+166 EA
-171 KNKTTSS
+171 TSTS
-178 VSETNREPSFTFPTF
+178 I
-193 EVLST
+193 
-198 PHSDPNTQRVFEAL
+198 SDANTQRVFETL
-212 SKINTNLVMKY
+212 NKIKTNLVVNYRNENK
-223 SDTNNFESA
+223 F
-232 KDKTEKF
+232 KDHENHWEAF
-239 TAKTAEEFTNL
+239 TPQTAEEFTNL

-265 AILNAPFEFTDNKQ
+265 AILNAPFEFTNKGGG
-279 SGECTNKGD
+279 GECDTSKE
-288 SNDNCVYPQ
+288 NDCVNPGT
-297 KNGLVK
+297 NGLVNSQNK
-303 SNVDKKYVLDKQ
+303 SYVLNKQ
-315 SIVNNFRGKTD
+315 DIVNKFRNKAD
-326 LDVSLLNGAGVD
+326 LDVVVLKDSGVV
-338 GLGSNTTPTNNDDG
+338 GLGSDITPSNNDDG
-352 KNYGQLAVVAS
+352 KHYGQLGVVAS
-363 ALNPQKLF
+363 ALDPKKLF
-371 GTDYKTINLADLR
+371 GNNLKTINLADLR
-384 AILHEFSHTKGY
+384 TILHEFSHTKGY

-402 TYQRVPVV
+402 TYQRVPVMKDGQV
-410 GSNGQQE
+410 EKDNNG
-417 KKDDGALKDS
+417 KPKDS

-437 YGGQGQPSFPSNYPN
+437 YGGSNQPAFPSNYPN

-483 INFANLNSQTNYN
+483 INYANLGSQTNYN
-496 LNATLNTQDMANS
+496 LNASLNTQDLANS
-509 VIGTIQKTLTATS
+509 MLSTIQKTFVTS
-522 TTTTTSYH
+522 SVTNHYFS
-530 HSKSLQRFRSPLLGI
+530 SASQSFRSPILGV
-545 NVKIGYQNYFNDFIG
+545 NAKIGYQNYFNDFIG

-566 IKYNYAKAANQKVQQ
+566 IKYNYSKALNQKFQQ

-596 TYSNKNSP
+596 TYSNKNNP
-604 TGIQTR
+604 TGIQTK

-625 LYNSYYAL
+625 LYNSYYVL
-633 NKVKGSGNLDAATGL
+633 NKVKGSGNLDVATGL

-671 VISSGSDYTNSFVF
+671 VVSSGSDYTNSFVF

>member
-1 MRKLFIPLLLCSA
+1 MRKLFIPLLLFST

-33 LEGTQTQEKNYTTTQ
+33 LEGTQTQEKRH
-48 TTTKT
+48 TTTKNT
-53 TTNNYN
+53 YATYN
-59 YLPLNS
+59 YLPTDAVLK
-65 ILQRATNLFKDAD
+65 RAANLFTNAEA
-78 ISKLSFSSLS
+78 ISKLKFSSLS
-88 PVRASLDL
+88 PVRVLYMYN
-96 SGHLTIENFLPY
+96 GQLTIENFLPY
-108 NLNNV
+108 NLSNV

-132 LPKQSKIVLSYQQ
+132 IPKHSKIVLPG
-145 FNETKQVFDNIMEE
+145 EAFDSLKVDPYTLFLPKI
-159 QKKYYEK
+159 
-166 EAERR
+166 EA
-171 KNKTTSS
+171 TSTS
-178 VSETNREPSFTFPTF
+178 VS
-193 EVLST
+193 
-198 PHSDPNTQRVFEAL
+198 DANTQRVFETL
-212 SKINTNLVMKY
+212 NKIKTDLVVNYRNENK
-223 SDTNNFESA
+223 F
-232 KDKTEKF
+232 KDHENHWEAF
-239 TAKTAEEFTNL
+239 TPQTAEEFTNL

-265 AILNAPFEFTDNKQ
+265 AILNAPFEFTNKGGEECDTSKENECVNPGTNGRVNSQNASYVLNKQ
-279 SGECTNKGD
+279 D
-288 SNDNCVYPQ
+288 
-297 KNGLVK
+297 
-303 SNVDKKYVLDKQ
+303 
-315 SIVNNFRGKTD
+315 IVNKFRNKAD
-326 LDVSLLNGAGVD
+326 LDVVVLKDSGVV
-338 GLGSNTTPTNNDDG
+338 GLGSDITPSNNDDG
-352 KNYGQLAVVAS
+352 KHYGQLGVVAS
-363 ALNPQKLF
+363 ALDPTKLF
-371 GTDYKTINLADLR
+371 GNNLKTINLADLR
-384 AILHEFSHTKGY
+384 TILHEFSHTKGY

-402 TYQRVPVV
+402 TYQRVPT
-410 GSNGQQE
+410 GQNENG
-417 KKDDGALKDS
+417 KPKDS

-437 YGGQGQPSFPSNYPN
+437 YGGQGQSAFPSNYPN
-452 SIYHNCADVPAGFL
+452 SIYHNCTDVPAGFL

-483 INFANLNSQTNYN
+483 INYANLGSQTNYN
-496 LNATLNTQDMANS
+496 LNASLNTQDLANS
-509 VIGTIQKTLTATS
+509 MLSTIQKTFVTS
-522 TTTTTSYH
+522 SVTNHYFS
-530 HSKSLQRFRSPLLGI
+530 SASQSFRSPILGV
-545 NVKIGYQNYFNDFIG
+545 NAKIGYQNYFNDFIG

-604 TGIQTR
+604 IDIQTR

-633 NKVKGSGNLDAATGL
+633 NKVKGSGNLDVATGL

-671 VISSGSDYTNSFVF
+671 IVSSNGDYTNSFVF

>member
-1 MRKLFIPLLLCSA
+1 MRKLFIPLLLFSA

-33 LEGTQTQEKNYTTTQ
+33 LEGTQTQEKRH
-48 TTTKT
+48 TTTKNT
-53 TTNNYN
+53 YATYN
-59 YLPLNS
+59 YLPTDTILKRAASLFTDAKSISQLN
-65 ILQRATNLFKDAD
+65 
-78 ISKLSFSSLS
+78 FSSLS
-88 PVRASLDL
+88 PVKVLYI
-96 SGHLTIENFLPY
+96 GGQLTIENFLPY

-113 KLSFTDAQGNVID
+113 KLSFTDAQGNAID

-132 LPKQSKIVLSYQQ
+132 IPKHSKIVLPG
-145 FNETKQVFDNIMEE
+145 EAFDSL
-159 QKKYYEK
+159 K
-166 EAERR
+166 EAFDKIGPYTFFLPKFEA
-171 KNKTTSS
+171 TSTS
-178 VSETNREPSFTFPTF
+178 I
-193 EVLST
+193 
-198 PHSDPNTQRVFEAL
+198 SDANTQRVFETL
-212 SKINTNLVMKY
+212 NKIKTNLIMKY
-223 SDTNNFESA
+223 SNENPNNFNTCPYNNNGNT
-232 KDKTEKF
+232 KNDCWQNF
-239 TAKTAEEFTNL
+239 TPQTAEEFTNL

-265 AILNAPFEFTDNKQ
+265 AILNAPFEFTNSSTDCDNDPSKCVNPGVNGRVDTKVDQQYILNKQ
-279 SGECTNKGD
+279 G
-288 SNDNCVYPQ
+288 
-297 KNGLVK
+297 
-303 SNVDKKYVLDKQ
+303 
-315 SIVNNFRGKTD
+315 IINNFRKKIEID
-326 LDVSLLNGAGVD
+326 
-338 GLGSNTTPTNNDDG
+338 
-352 KNYGQLAVVAS
+352 AVVLKNSGVVGLANGYGNDGEYGTLGVEAY
-363 ALNPQKLF
+363 ALEPQKLF
-371 GTDYKTINLADLR
+371 GNDLKTINLADLR
-384 AILHEFSHTKGY
+384 TILHEFSHTKGY

-402 TYQRVPVV
+402 TYQRVPT
-410 GSNGQQE
+410 GQNENG
-417 KKDDGALKDS
+417 KPKDS

-437 YGGQGQPSFPSNYPN
+437 YGGSNQPAFPSNYPN

-483 INFANLNSQTNYN
+483 INYANLGSQTNYN
-496 LNATLNTQDMANS
+496 LNASLNTQDLANS
-509 VIGTIQKTLTATS
+509 MLSTIQKTFVTS
-522 TTTTTSYH
+522 SVTNHYFS
-530 HSKSLQRFRSPLLGI
+530 SASQSFRSPILGV
-545 NVKIGYQNYFNDFIG
+545 NAKIGYQNYFNDFIG

-566 IKYNYAKAANQKVQQ
+566 IKYNYAKAINQKVQQ
-581 LSYGGGIDLLLDFIT
+581 LSYGGGIDLLVDFIT

-625 LYNSYYAL
+625 LYNSYYVL
-633 NKVKGSGNLDAATGL
+633 NKVKGSGNLDVATGL

-665 IQRKAS
+665 IQRKAR
-671 VISSGSDYTNSFVF
+671 VVSSGSDYTNSFVF

>member
-1 MRKLFIPLLLCSA
+1 MKKLFIPLLLFSA

-33 LEGTQTQEKNYTTTQ
+33 LEGTQTQEKRH
-48 TTTKT
+48 TTTKNT
-53 TTNNYN
+53 YATYN
-59 YLPLNS
+59 YLPTDT
-65 ILQRATNLFKDAD
+65 ILKRAASLFTNAEA
-78 ISKLSFSSLS
+78 ISKLNFSSLS
-88 PVRASLDL
+88 PVKVLYI
-96 SGHLTIENFLPY
+96 GGKLTIENFLPY
-108 NLNNV
+108 NLSNV

-132 LPKQSKIVLSYQQ
+132 IPKHSKIVLPG
-145 FNETKQVFDNIMEE
+145 EAFDSL
-159 QKKYYEK
+159 K
-166 EAERR
+166 EAFDKIGPYTFFLPKFEA
-171 KNKTTSS
+171 TSTS
-178 VSETNREPSFTFPTF
+178 VS
-193 EVLST
+193 
-198 PHSDPNTQRVFEAL
+198 DANTQRVFKTL
-212 SKINTNLVMKY
+212 NNIKTNLIMKY
-223 SDTNNFESA
+223 SNKNPSSFNTCPYNNNGNT
-232 KDKTEKF
+232 KNDCWQKF
-239 TAKTAEEFTNL
+239 TPQTAEEFTNL

-265 AILNAPFEFTDNKQ
+265 AILNAPFEFTNSPTDCDNDPSK
-279 SGECTNKGD
+279 
-288 SNDNCVYPQ
+288 CVNPGT
-297 KNGLVK
+297 NGLVDSK
-303 SNVDKKYVLDKQ
+303 VDQQYVLNKQ
-315 SIVNNFRGKTD
+315 GIVNNFRKKIEID
-326 LDVSLLNGAGVD
+326 
-338 GLGSNTTPTNNDDG
+338 
-352 KNYGQLAVVAS
+352 AVVLKNSGVVGLANGYGNDGEYGTLGVEAY
-363 ALNPQKLF
+363 ALEPQKLF
-371 GTDYKTINLADLR
+371 GNDLKTIKLEDLR
-384 AILHEFSHTKGY
+384 TILHEFSHTKGY

-402 TYQRVPVV
+402 TYQRVPT
-410 GSNGQQE
+410 GQNENG
-417 KKDDGALKDS
+417 KPKDS

-437 YGGQGQPSFPSNYPN
+437 YGGSNQPAFPSNYPN

-483 INFANLNSQTNYN
+483 INYANLGSQTNYN
-496 LNATLNTQDMANS
+496 LNASLNTQDLANS
-509 VIGTIQKTLTATS
+509 MLSTIQKTFVTS
-522 TTTTTSYH
+522 SVTNHYS
-530 HSKSLQRFRSPLLGI
+530 SSASQSFRSPILGV
-545 NVKIGYQNYFNDFIG
+545 NAKIGYQNYFNDFIG

-566 IKYNYAKAANQKVQQ
+566 IKYNYSKALNQKVQQ
-581 LSYGGGIDLLLDFIT
+581 LSYGGGIDLLVDFIT

-604 TGIQTR
+604 TGVQTK

-625 LYNSYYAL
+625 LYNSYYVL
-633 NKVKGSGNLDAATGL
+633 NKVKGSGNLDVATGL

-671 VISSGSDYTNSFVF
+671 VVSSNGDYTNSFVF

>member
-1 MRKLFIPLLLCSA
+1 MRKLFTSFLLFSA

-33 LEGTQTQEKNYTTTQ
+33 LEGTQTQEKRH
-48 TTTKT
+48 TTTKNT
-53 TTNNYN
+53 YATYN
-59 YLPLNS
+59 YLPTDAVLK
-65 ILQRATNLFKDAD
+65 RAANLFTDAKS
-78 ISKLSFSSLS
+78 ISQLNFSSLS
-88 PVRASLDL
+88 PVKVLYI
-96 SGHLTIENFLPY
+96 GGKLTIENFLPY
-108 NLNNV
+108 NLSNV
-113 KLSFTDAQGNVID
+113 KLSFTDAQGNMID

-132 LPKQSKIVLSYQQ
+132 IPKHSKIVLPG
-145 FNETKQVFDNIMEE
+145 EAFDSL
-159 QKKYYEK
+159 K
-166 EAERR
+166 EAFDKIDPYTFFFPKFEA
-171 KNKTTSS
+171 TSTS
-178 VSETNREPSFTFPTF
+178 VS
-193 EVLST
+193 
-198 PHSDPNTQRVFEAL
+198 DANTQRVFETL
-212 SKINTNLVMKY
+212 NKIKTNLIMKY
-223 SDTNNFESA
+223 SNENPSNFNTCPYNNNGNT
-232 KDKTEKF
+232 KNDCWQPF
-239 TAKTAEEFTNL
+239 TPQTAEEFTNL

-265 AILNAPFEFTDNKQ
+265 AILNAPFEFTNSPTDCDNNPSKCVNPGINGRVDSKVDQQYVLNKQ
-279 SGECTNKGD
+279 G
-288 SNDNCVYPQ
+288 
-297 KNGLVK
+297 
-303 SNVDKKYVLDKQ
+303 
-315 SIVNNFRGKTD
+315 IVNNFRKKIEID
-326 LDVSLLNGAGVD
+326 
-338 GLGSNTTPTNNDDG
+338 
-352 KNYGQLAVVAS
+352 AVVLKNSGVVGLANGYGNDGEYGTLGVEAY
-363 ALNPQKLF
+363 ALDPTKLF
-371 GTDYKTINLADLR
+371 GNNLKTINLADLR
-384 AILHEFSHTKGY
+384 TILHEFSHTKGY
-396 THNGNM
+396 GHNGNM
-402 TYQRVPVV
+402 TYQRVPT
-410 GSNGQQE
+410 GQNENG
-417 KKDDGALKDS
+417 KPKDS

-437 YGGQGQPSFPSNYPN
+437 YGGQGQSAFPSNYPN

-496 LNATLNTQDMANS
+496 LNASLNTQDLANS
-509 VIGTIQKTLTATS
+509 MLSTIQKTFVTS
-522 TTTTTSYH
+522 SVTNHYFS
-530 HSKSLQRFRSPLLGI
+530 SASQSFRSPILGV
-545 NVKIGYQNYFNDFIG
+545 NAKIGYQNYFNDFIG

-604 TGIQTR
+604 IDIQTR

-633 NKVKGSGNLDAATGL
+633 NKVKGSGNLDVATGL

-665 IQRKAS
+665 IQRKANI
-671 VISSGSDYTNSFVF
+671 VSSDGDYTNSLVF

>member
-1 MRKLFIPLLLCSA
+1 MRKLFIQLLLFST

-33 LEGTQTQEKNYTTTQ
+33 LEGAQTQEKRH
-48 TTTKT
+48 TTTKNT
-53 TTNNYN
+53 YATYN
-59 YLPLNS
+59 YLPTDAVLK
-65 ILQRATNLFKDAD
+65 RAANLFTSAEA
-78 ISKLSFSSLS
+78 ISKLKFSSLS
-88 PVRASLDL
+88 PVRVLYMYN
-96 SGHLTIENFLPY
+96 GQLTIENFLPY
-108 NLNNV
+108 NLSNV

-132 LPKQSKIVLSYQQ
+132 IPKHSKIVLPG
-145 FNETKQVFDNIMEE
+145 EAFDSLKIDPYTLFLP
-159 QKKYYEK
+159 KI
-166 EAERR
+166 EA
-171 KNKTTSS
+171 TSTS
-178 VSETNREPSFTFPTF
+178 VS
-193 EVLST
+193 
-198 PHSDPNTQRVFEAL
+198 DANTQRVFETL
-212 SKINTNLVMKY
+212 NKIKTDLVVNYRNENK
-223 SDTNNFESA
+223 F
-232 KDKTEKF
+232 KDHENHWEAF
-239 TAKTAEEFTNL
+239 TPQTAEEFTNL

-265 AILNAPFEFTDNKQ
+265 AILNAPFEFTNSPTDCDNDPSKCVNPGINGRVNSQNESYVLNKQ
-279 SGECTNKGD
+279 D
-288 SNDNCVYPQ
+288 
-297 KNGLVK
+297 
-303 SNVDKKYVLDKQ
+303 
-315 SIVNNFRGKTD
+315 IVNKFRNKAD
-326 LDVSLLNGAGVD
+326 LDVVILKDSGVV
-338 GLGSNTTPTNNDDG
+338 GLGSDITPSNNDDG
-352 KNYGQLAVVAS
+352 KHYGQLGVVAS
-363 ALNPQKLF
+363 ALDPKKLF
-371 GTDYKTINLADLR
+371 GNNLKTINLEDLR
-384 AILHEFSHTKGY
+384 TILHEFSHTKGY

-402 TYQRVPVV
+402 TYQRVPT
-410 GSNGQQE
+410 GQNENG
-417 KKDDGALKDS
+417 KPKDS

-437 YGGQGQPSFPSNYPN
+437 YGGQGQSAFPSNYPN

-483 INFANLNSQTNYN
+483 INFANLDSQTNYN
-496 LNATLNTQDMANS
+496 LNASLNTQDLANS
-509 VIGTIQKTLTATS
+509 MLSTIQKTFVTS
-522 TTTTTSYH
+522 SVTNHYFS
-530 HSKSLQRFRSPLLGI
+530 SASQSFRSPILGV
-545 NVKIGYQNYFNDFIG
+545 NAKIGYQNYFNDFIG

-566 IKYNYAKAANQKVQQ
+566 IKYNYAKASSEKVQQ

-604 TGIQTR
+604 IDIQTR

-633 NKVKGSGNLDAATGL
+633 NKVKGSGNLDVATGL

-671 VISSGSDYTNSFVF
+671 IVSSDGGYTNSLVF

>member
-33 LEGTQTQEKNYTTTQ
+33 LEGTQTQEKRH
-48 TTTKT
+48 TTTKNT
-53 TTNNYN
+53 YATYN
-59 YLPLNS
+59 YLPTDT
-65 ILQRATNLFKDAD
+65 ILKRAANLFTDAKS
-78 ISKLSFSSLS
+78 ISQLNFSSLS
-88 PVRASLDL
+88 PVKVLYI
-96 SGHLTIENFLPY
+96 GGKLTIENFLPY
-108 NLNNV
+108 NLSNV

-132 LPKQSKIVLSYQQ
+132 IPKHSKIVLPG
-145 FNETKQVFDNIMEE
+145 EAFDSL
-159 QKKYYEK
+159 K
-166 EAERR
+166 EAFDKIDPYTFFLPKFEA
-171 KNKTTSS
+171 TSTS
-178 VSETNREPSFTFPTF
+178 VS
-193 EVLST
+193 
-198 PHSDPNTQRVFEAL
+198 DANTQRVFETL
-212 SKINTNLVMKY
+212 NKIKTNLIMKY
-223 SDTNNFESA
+223 SNENPSNFNTCPYNNNGNT
-232 KDKTEKF
+232 KNDCWQPF
-239 TAKTAEEFTNL
+239 TPQTAEEFTNL

-265 AILNAPFEFTDNKQ
+265 AILNAPFDFTNSSTDCDNDPSKCVNPGINGRVDSKVDQQYVLNKQ
-279 SGECTNKGD
+279 G
-288 SNDNCVYPQ
+288 
-297 KNGLVK
+297 
-303 SNVDKKYVLDKQ
+303 
-315 SIVNNFRGKTD
+315 IVNNFRKKIEID
-326 LDVSLLNGAGVD
+326 
-338 GLGSNTTPTNNDDG
+338 
-352 KNYGQLAVVAS
+352 AVVLKNSGVVGLANGYGNDGEYGTLGVEAY
-363 ALNPQKLF
+363 ALDPTKLF
-371 GTDYKTINLADLR
+371 GNNLKTINLADLR
-384 AILHEFSHTKGY
+384 TILHEFSHTKGY
-396 THNGNM
+396 GHNGNM
-402 TYQRVPVV
+402 TYQRVPT
-410 GSNGQQE
+410 GQNENG
-417 KKDDGALKDS
+417 KPKDS

-437 YGGQGQPSFPSNYPN
+437 YGGQGQSAFPSNYPN

-483 INFANLNSQTNYN
+483 INFANLDSQTNYN
-496 LNATLNTQDMANS
+496 LNASLNTQDLANS
-509 VIGTIQKTLTATS
+509 MLSTIQKTFVTS
-522 TTTTTSYH
+522 SVTNHYVSSTSQ
-530 HSKSLQRFRSPLLGI
+530 SFRSPILGV
-545 NVKIGYQNYFNDFIG
+545 NAKIGYQNYFNDFIG

-581 LSYGGGIDLLLDFIT
+581 LSYGGGIDLLVDFIT

-625 LYNSYYAL
+625 LYNSYYVL
-633 NKVKGSGNLDAATGL
+633 NKVKGSGNLDVATGL

-671 VISSGSDYTNSFVF
+671 VVSSDGDYTNSFVF

>member
-33 LEGTQTQEKNYTTTQ
+33 LEGTQTQEKRH
-48 TTTKT
+48 TTTKNT
-53 TTNNYN
+53 YATYN
-59 YLPLNS
+59 YLPTDT
-65 ILQRATNLFKDAD
+65 ILKRAANLFTDAKS
-78 ISKLSFSSLS
+78 ISQLNFSSLS
-88 PVRASLDL
+88 PVKVLYI
-96 SGHLTIENFLPY
+96 GGKLTIENFLPY

-113 KLSFTDAQGNVID
+113 KLSFTDAQGNAID

-132 LPKQSKIVLSYQQ
+132 IPKHSKIVLP
-145 FNETKQVFDNIMEE
+145 EEAFDSL
-159 QKKYYEK
+159 K
-166 EAERR
+166 EAFDKIDPYAFFLPKFEA
-171 KNKTTSS
+171 TSTS
-178 VSETNREPSFTFPTF
+178 VS
-193 EVLST
+193 
-198 PHSDPNTQRVFEAL
+198 DANTQRVFETL
-212 SKINTNLVMKY
+212 NKIKTNLIMKY
-223 SDTNNFESA
+223 SSENPNNFNTCPYNNNGNT
-232 KDKTEKF
+232 KNDCWQPF
-239 TAKTAEEFTNL
+239 TPQTAEEFTNL

-265 AILNAPFEFTDNKQ
+265 AILNAPFEFTNSSTDCDNDPSKCVNPGTNGRVDSKVDQQYVLNKQ
-279 SGECTNKGD
+279 G
-288 SNDNCVYPQ
+288 
-297 KNGLVK
+297 
-303 SNVDKKYVLDKQ
+303 
-315 SIVNNFRGKTD
+315 IVNNFRKKIEID
-326 LDVSLLNGAGVD
+326 
-338 GLGSNTTPTNNDDG
+338 
-352 KNYGQLAVVAS
+352 AVVLKNSGVVGLANGYGNDGEYGTLGVEAY
-363 ALNPQKLF
+363 ALDPKKLF
-371 GTDYKTINLADLR
+371 GNNLKTINLEDLR
-384 AILHEFSHTKGY
+384 TILHEFSHTKGY
-396 THNGNM
+396 GHNGNM
-402 TYQRVPVV
+402 TYQRVPT
-410 GSNGQQE
+410 GQNENG
-417 KKDDGALKDS
+417 KPKDS

-437 YGGQGQPSFPSNYPN
+437 YGGQGQSAFPSNYPN

-483 INFANLNSQTNYN
+483 INFANLGSQTNYN
-496 LNATLNTQDMANS
+496 LNASLNTQDLANS
-509 VIGTIQKTLTATS
+509 MLSTIQKTFVTS
-522 TTTTTSYH
+522 SVTDHYFS
-530 HSKSLQRFRSPLLGI
+530 SASQNFRSPILGV
-545 NVKIGYQNYFNDFIG
+545 NAKIGYQNYFNDFIG

-581 LSYGGGIDLLLDFIT
+581 LSYGGGIDLLVDFIT

-604 TGIQTR
+604 IDIQTR

-633 NKVKGSGNLDAATGL
+633 NKVKGSGNLDVATGL

-671 VISSGSDYTNSFVF
+671 VVSSGGDYTNSFVF

>member
-1 MRKLFIPLLLCSA
+1 MRKLFIPLLLFSA

-33 LEGTQTQEKNYTTTQ
+33 LEGAQTQEKRH
-48 TTTKT
+48 TTTKNT
-53 TTNNYN
+53 YATYN
-59 YLPLNS
+59 YLPTDT
-65 ILQRATNLFKDAD
+65 ILKRAANLFTDAKS
-78 ISKLSFSSLS
+78 ISQLNFSSLS
-88 PVRASLDL
+88 PVKVLYIGSK
-96 SGHLTIENFLPY
+96 LTIENFLPY
-108 NLNNV
+108 NLSNV
-113 KLSFTDAQGNVID
+113 KLSFKDAQGNVID

-132 LPKQSKIVLSYQQ
+132 IPKHSKIVLPG
-145 FNETKQVFDNIMEE
+145 EAFDSL
-159 QKKYYEK
+159 K
-166 EAERR
+166 EAFDKIGPYTFFLPKFEA
-171 KNKTTSS
+171 TSTS
-178 VSETNREPSFTFPTF
+178 I
-193 EVLST
+193 
-198 PHSDPNTQRVFEAL
+198 SDTNTQRVFETL
-212 SKINTNLVMKY
+212 NNIKTNLIMKY
-223 SDTNNFESA
+223 SNENPSNFNTCPYNNNGNT
-232 KDKTEKF
+232 KNDCWQNF
-239 TAKTAEEFTNL
+239 TPQTAEEFTNL

-265 AILNAPFEFTDNKQ
+265 AILNAPFEFTNSSTDCDNDPSKCVNPGVNGRVDTKVDQQYILNKQ
-279 SGECTNKGD
+279 G
-288 SNDNCVYPQ
+288 
-297 KNGLVK
+297 
-303 SNVDKKYVLDKQ
+303 
-315 SIVNNFRGKTD
+315 IINNFRKKIEID
-326 LDVSLLNGAGVD
+326 
-338 GLGSNTTPTNNDDG
+338 
-352 KNYGQLAVVAS
+352 AVVLKNSGVVGLANGYGNDGEYGTLGVEAY
-363 ALNPQKLF
+363 ALEPQKLF
-371 GTDYKTINLADLR
+371 GNDLKTINLADLR
-384 AILHEFSHTKGY
+384 TILHEFSHTKGY

-402 TYQRVPVV
+402 TYQRVPT
-410 GSNGQQE
+410 GQTENG
-417 KKDDGALKDS
+417 KPKDS

-437 YGGQGQPSFPSNYPN
+437 YGGSNQSAFPSNYPN

-483 INFANLNSQTNYN
+483 IDYANLSAQTNYN
-496 LNATLNTQDMANS
+496 LNASLNTQDLANS
-509 VIGTIQKTLTATS
+509 MLGTIQKTFVTS
-522 TTTTTSYH
+522 SVTNHYFS
-530 HSKSLQRFRSPLLGI
+530 SASQSFRSPILGV
-545 NVKIGYQNYFNDFIG
+545 NAKIGYQNYFNDFIG

-566 IKYNYAKAANQKVQQ
+566 IKYNYSKALNQKFQQ

-604 TGIQTR
+604 IGIQTR

-625 LYNSYYAL
+625 LYNSYYVL
-633 NKVKGSGNLDAATGL
+633 NKVKGSGNLDVATGL

-671 VISSGSDYTNSFVF
+671 VVSSGSDYTNSFVF

>member
-1 MRKLFIPLLLCSA
+1 MRKLFIPLLLFSA

-24 IEAGFETGL
+24 IEVGFETGL
-33 LEGTQTQEKNYTTTQ
+33 LEGTQTQEKRH
-48 TTTKT
+48 TTTKNT
-53 TTNNYN
+53 YATYN
-59 YLPLNS
+59 YLPTDT
-65 ILQRATNLFKDAD
+65 ILKRAANLFTDAKS
-78 ISKLSFSSLS
+78 ISQLNFSSLS
-88 PVRASLDL
+88 PVKVLYI
-96 SGHLTIENFLPY
+96 GGKLTIENFLPY
-108 NLNNV
+108 NLSNV

-132 LPKQSKIVLSYQQ
+132 IPKHSKIVLPG
-145 FNETKQVFDNIMEE
+145 EAFDSL
-159 QKKYYEK
+159 K
-166 EAERR
+166 EAFDKIDPYTFFFPKFEA
-171 KNKTTSS
+171 TSTS
-178 VSETNREPSFTFPTF
+178 VS
-193 EVLST
+193 
-198 PHSDPNTQRVFEAL
+198 DANTQRVFETL
-212 SKINTNLVMKY
+212 NKIKTNLIMKY
-223 SDTNNFESA
+223 SNENPNNFNTCPYNNNGNT
-232 KDKTEKF
+232 KNDCWQPF
-239 TAKTAEEFTNL
+239 TPQTAEEFTNL

-265 AILNAPFEFTDNKQ
+265 AILNAPFEFTNSSTDCDNDPSKCVNPGINGRVDSKVDQQYVLNKQ
-279 SGECTNKGD
+279 G
-288 SNDNCVYPQ
+288 
-297 KNGLVK
+297 
-303 SNVDKKYVLDKQ
+303 
-315 SIVNNFRGKTD
+315 IVNNFRKKIEID
-326 LDVSLLNGAGVD
+326 
-338 GLGSNTTPTNNDDG
+338 
-352 KNYGQLAVVAS
+352 AVVLKNSGVVGLANGYGNDGEYGTLGVEAY
-363 ALNPQKLF
+363 ALDPKKLF
-371 GTDYKTINLADLR
+371 SNNLKTINLEDLR
-384 AILHEFSHTKGY
+384 TILHEFSHTKGY

-402 TYQRVPVV
+402 TYQRVPT
-410 GSNGQQE
+410 GQNENG
-417 KKDDGALKDS
+417 KPKDS

-437 YGGQGQPSFPSNYPN
+437 YGGQGQSAFPSNYPN

-483 INFANLNSQTNYN
+483 INYANLNSQTNYN
-496 LNATLNTQDMANS
+496 LNASLNTQDLANS
-509 VIGTIQKTLTATS
+509 MLNTIQKTFVTS
-522 TTTTTSYH
+522 SVTNHYS
-530 HSKSLQRFRSPLLGI
+530 SSASQSFRSPILGV
-545 NVKIGYQNYFNDFIG
+545 NAKIGYQNYFNDFIG

-566 IKYNYAKAANQKVQQ
+566 IKYNYAKAINQKVQQ

-604 TGIQTR
+604 TGIQTK

-625 LYNSYYAL
+625 LYNSYYVL
-633 NKVKGSGNLDAATGL
+633 NKVKGSGNLDVATGL

-671 VISSGSDYTNSFVF
+671 VVSSGSDYTNSFVF

>member
-33 LEGTQTQEKNYTTTQ
+33 LEGTQTQEKRH
-48 TTTKT
+48 TTTKNT
-53 TTNNYN
+53 YATYN
-59 YLPLNS
+59 YLPTDAVLK
-65 ILQRATNLFKDAD
+65 RAANLFTNAEA
-78 ISKLSFSSLS
+78 ISKLKFSSLS
-88 PVRASLDL
+88 PVRVLYMYN
-96 SGHLTIENFLPY
+96 GQLTIENFLPY

-132 LPKQSKIVLSYQQ
+132 LPKHSKIVLPG
-145 FNETKQVFDNIMEE
+145 EAFDSLKIDPYTLFLPKIEV
-159 QKKYYEK
+159 
-166 EAERR
+166 AS
-171 KNKTTSS
+171 TS
-178 VSETNREPSFTFPTF
+178 VS
-193 EVLST
+193 
-198 PHSDPNTQRVFEAL
+198 DANTQRVFETL
-212 SKINTNLVMKY
+212 NKIKTNLVVNYRNENK
-223 SDTNNFESA
+223 F
-232 KDKTEKF
+232 KDHENHWEAF
-239 TAKTAEEFTNL
+239 TPQTAEEFTNL

-265 AILNAPFEFTDNKQ
+265 AILNAPFEFTNKGG
-279 SGECTNKGD
+279 GECDTSKENECVNPGTNGRVD
-288 SNDNCVYPQ
+288 S
-297 KNGLVK
+297 K
-303 SNVDKKYVLDKQ
+303 VDKKYVLNKQ
-315 SIVNNFRGKTD
+315 DIVNKFRNKAD
-326 LDVSLLNGAGVD
+326 LDVVILKDSGVV
-338 GLGSNTTPTNNDDG
+338 GLGSDITPSNNDDG
-352 KNYGQLAVVAS
+352 KHYGQLGVVAS
-363 ALNPQKLF
+363 ALDPKKLF
-371 GTDYKTINLADLR
+371 SDNLKTINLEDLR

-396 THNGNM
+396 GHNGNM
-402 TYQRVPVV
+402 TYQRVPT
-410 GSNGQQE
+410 GQNENG
-417 KKDDGALKDS
+417 KPKDS

-437 YGGQGQPSFPSNYPN
+437 YGGSNQPAFPSNYPN
-452 SIYHNCADVPAGFL
+452 SIYSNCADVPAGFL

-496 LNATLNTQDMANS
+496 LNASLNTQDMANS
-509 VIGTIQKTLTATS
+509 VISTIQKTFVTS
-522 TTTTTSYH
+522 SVTDHYS
-530 HSKSLQRFRSPLLGI
+530 SSASQSFRSPILGV
-545 NVKIGYQNYFNDFIG
+545 NAKIGYQNYFNDFIG

-566 IKYNYAKAANQKVQQ
+566 IKYNYSKAVNEKVQQ

-604 TGIQTR
+604 IGVQTR

-625 LYNSYYAL
+625 LYNSYYVL
-633 NKVKGSGNLDAATGL
+633 NKVKGSGNLDVATGL

-671 VISSGSDYTNSFVF
+671 VVSSGGDYTNSFVF

>member
-14 LEANEKNGFF
+14 LEANQKNGFF

-33 LEGTQTQEKNYTTTQ
+33 LEGTQTQEQ
-48 TTTKT
+48 RRTTTKNT
-53 TTNNYN
+53 YATYN
-59 YLPLNS
+59 YLPTDAVLK
-65 ILQRATNLFKDAD
+65 RAANLFTDAKS
-78 ISKLSFSSLS
+78 ISQLNFSSLS
-88 PVRASLDL
+88 PVKVLYI
-96 SGHLTIENFLPY
+96 GGKLTIENFLPY

-132 LPKQSKIVLSYQQ
+132 IPKHSKIVLPG
-145 FNETKQVFDNIMEE
+145 EAFDSL
-159 QKKYYEK
+159 K
-166 EAERR
+166 EAFDKIDPYTFFFPKFEA
-171 KNKTTSS
+171 TSTS
-178 VSETNREPSFTFPTF
+178 VS
-193 EVLST
+193 
-198 PHSDPNTQRVFEAL
+198 DANTQRVFETL
-212 SKINTNLVMKY
+212 NKIKTNLIMKY
-223 SDTNNFESA
+223 SNENPNNFNTCPYNNNGNT
-232 KDKTEKF
+232 KNDCWQPF
-239 TAKTAEEFTNL
+239 TPQTAEEFTNL

-265 AILNAPFEFTDNKQ
+265 AILNAPFDFTNSSTDCNNDPSKCVNPGINGRVDSKVDQQYVLNKQ
-279 SGECTNKGD
+279 G
-288 SNDNCVYPQ
+288 
-297 KNGLVK
+297 
-303 SNVDKKYVLDKQ
+303 
-315 SIVNNFRGKTD
+315 IVNNFRKKIEID
-326 LDVSLLNGAGVD
+326 
-338 GLGSNTTPTNNDDG
+338 
-352 KNYGQLAVVAS
+352 AVVLKNSGVVGLANGYGNDGEYGTLGVEAY
-363 ALNPQKLF
+363 ALEPTKLF
-371 GTDYKTINLADLR
+371 GNNLKTINLEDLR
-384 AILHEFSHTKGY
+384 TILHEFSHTKGY
-396 THNGNM
+396 GHNGNM
-402 TYQRVPVV
+402 TYQRVPT
-410 GSNGQQE
+410 GQNENG
-417 KKDDGALKDS
+417 KPKDS

-437 YGGQGQPSFPSNYPN
+437 YGGQGQSAFPSNYPN

-483 INFANLNSQTNYN
+483 INFANLGSQTNYN
-496 LNATLNTQDMANS
+496 LNASLNTQDLANS
-509 VIGTIQKTLTATS
+509 MLSTIQKTFVASSVTNHYFSSAS
-522 TTTTTSYH
+522 QS
-530 HSKSLQRFRSPLLGI
+530 FRSPILGV
-545 NVKIGYQNYFNDFIG
+545 NAKIGYQNYFNDFIG

-566 IKYNYAKAANQKVQQ
+566 IKYNYAKVANQKVQQ
-581 LSYGGGIDLLLDFIT
+581 LSYGGGIDLLVDFIT

-633 NKVKGSGNLDAATGL
+633 NKVKGSGNLDVATGL

-671 VISSGSDYTNSFVF
+671 IVSSDGDYTNSFVF

>member
-1 MRKLFIPLLLCSA
+1 MRKLFIPLLLFSA

-33 LEGTQTQEKNYTTTQ
+33 LEGTQTQEKRH
-48 TTTKT
+48 TTTKNT
-53 TTNNYN
+53 YATYN
-59 YLPLNS
+59 YLPTDAVLKRAASLFTDAKSISQLN
-65 ILQRATNLFKDAD
+65 
-78 ISKLSFSSLS
+78 FSSLS
-88 PVRASLDL
+88 PVKVLYI
-96 SGHLTIENFLPY
+96 GGKLTIENFLPY
-108 NLNNV
+108 NLSNV

-132 LPKQSKIVLSYQQ
+132 IPKHSKIVLPGDA
-145 FNETKQVFDNIMEE
+145 FDSL
-159 QKKYYEK
+159 K
-166 EAERR
+166 EAFD
-171 KNKTTSS
+171 KTDPYTFFFPKFEATSTS
-178 VSETNREPSFTFPTF
+178 VS
-193 EVLST
+193 
-198 PHSDPNTQRVFEAL
+198 DANTQRVFETL
-212 SKINTNLVMKY
+212 NKIKTNLIMKY
-223 SDTNNFESA
+223 SSENPNNFNTCPYNNNT
-232 KDKTEKF
+232 KNDCWQPF
-239 TAKTAEEFTNL
+239 TPQTAEEFTNL

-265 AILNAPFEFTDNKQ
+265 AILNAPFEFTNSSTDCDNDPSKCVNPGINGRVDSKVDQQYVLNKQ
-279 SGECTNKGD
+279 G
-288 SNDNCVYPQ
+288 
-297 KNGLVK
+297 
-303 SNVDKKYVLDKQ
+303 
-315 SIVNNFRGKTD
+315 IVNNFRKKIEID
-326 LDVSLLNGAGVD
+326 
-338 GLGSNTTPTNNDDG
+338 
-352 KNYGQLAVVAS
+352 AVVLKNSGVVGLANGYGNDGEYGTLGVEAY
-363 ALNPQKLF
+363 ALDPTKLF
-371 GTDYKTINLADLR
+371 GNNLETINLEDLR
-384 AILHEFSHTKGY
+384 TILHEFSHTKGY
-396 THNGNM
+396 GHNGNM
-402 TYQRVPVV
+402 TYQRVPT
-410 GSNGQQE
+410 GQNENG
-417 KKDDGALKDS
+417 KPKDS

-437 YGGQGQPSFPSNYPN
+437 YGGSNQPAFPSNYPN

-483 INFANLNSQTNYN
+483 INFANLGNQTNYN
-496 LNATLNTQDMANS
+496 LNASLNTQDLANS
-509 VIGTIQKTLTATS
+509 MLSTIQKTFVTS
-522 TTTTTSYH
+522 SVTNHYFS
-530 HSKSLQRFRSPLLGI
+530 SASQSFRSPILGV
-545 NVKIGYQNYFNDFIG
+545 NAKIGYQNYFNDFIG

-581 LSYGGGIDLLLDFIT
+581 LSYGGGIDLLVDFIT

-633 NKVKGSGNLDAATGL
+633 NKVKGSGNLDVATGL

-665 IQRKAS
+665 IQRKAR
-671 VISSGSDYTNSFVF
+671 VVSSDGDYTNSLVF

>member
-1 MRKLFIPLLLCSA
+1 MKKLFIPLLLFSA

-33 LEGTQTQEKNYTTTQ
+33 LEGAQTQEKRH
-48 TTTKT
+48 TTTKNT
-53 TTNNYN
+53 YATYN
-59 YLPLNS
+59 YLPTDT
-65 ILQRATNLFKDAD
+65 ILKRAANLFTNAEA
-78 ISKLSFSSLS
+78 ISKLKFSSLS
-88 PVRASLDL
+88 PVRVLYMYN
-96 SGHLTIENFLPY
+96 GQLTIENFLPY

-132 LPKQSKIVLSYQQ
+132 IPKHSKIVLPG
-145 FNETKQVFDNIMEE
+145 EVFDSLKIDSYTLFLP
-159 QKKYYEK
+159 KI
-166 EAERR
+166 EA
-171 KNKTTSS
+171 TSTS
-178 VSETNREPSFTFPTF
+178 VS
-193 EVLST
+193 
-198 PHSDPNTQRVFEAL
+198 DANTQRVFETL
-212 SKINTNLVMKY
+212 NKIKTNLVVNYRNENK
-223 SDTNNFESA
+223 F
-232 KDKTEKF
+232 KDHENHWEAF
-239 TAKTAEEFTNL
+239 TPQTAEEFTNL

-265 AILNAPFEFTDNKQ
+265 AILNAPFEFTNSPTDCDN
-279 SGECTNKGD
+279 D
-288 SNDNCVYPQ
+288 SSKCVNPGT
-297 KNGLVK
+297 NGLVNSQNK
-303 SNVDKKYVLDKQ
+303 SYVLNKQ
-315 SIVNNFRGKTD
+315 DIVNKFRNKAD
-326 LDVSLLNGAGVD
+326 LDVVVLKDSGVV
-338 GLGSNTTPTNNDDG
+338 GLGSDITPSNNDDG
-352 KNYGQLAVVAS
+352 KHYGQLGVVAS
-363 ALNPQKLF
+363 ALDPTKLF
-371 GTDYKTINLADLR
+371 GNDLKTINLEDLR
-384 AILHEFSHTKGY
+384 TILHEFSHTKGY

-402 TYQRVPVV
+402 TYQRVPT
-410 GSNGQQE
+410 GQNE
-417 KKDDGALKDS
+417 NSKPKDS

-437 YGGQGQPSFPSNYPN
+437 YGKSNQPAFPSNYPN

-483 INFANLNSQTNYN
+483 INYANLGSQTNYN
-496 LNATLNTQDMANS
+496 LNASLNTQDLANS
-509 VIGTIQKTLTATS
+509 MLSTIQKTFVTS
-522 TTTTTSYH
+522 SVTNHYS
-530 HSKSLQRFRSPLLGI
+530 SSASQSFRSPILGV
-545 NVKIGYQNYFNDFIG
+545 NAKIGYQNYFNDFIG

-566 IKYNYAKAANQKVQQ
+566 VKYNYSKALNQKFQQ

-604 TGIQTR
+604 IGVQTR

-625 LYNSYYAL
+625 LYNSYYVL
-633 NKVKGSGNLDAATGL
+633 NKVKGSGNLDVATGL

-671 VISSGSDYTNSFVF
+671 VVSSGSDYTNSFVF